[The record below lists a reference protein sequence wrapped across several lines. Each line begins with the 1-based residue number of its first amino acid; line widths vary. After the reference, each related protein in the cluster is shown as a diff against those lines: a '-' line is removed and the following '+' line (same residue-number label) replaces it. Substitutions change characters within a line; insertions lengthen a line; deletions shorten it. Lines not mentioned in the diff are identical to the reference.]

1 MTDTNN
7 DRRCQVC
14 GFFESVDHQHHSVI
28 AGAHKFVP
36 PLDDRDPVTDL
47 WDKIKARALDYPEIS
62 YHLKAMEKVD
72 MPREEMLMR
81 LVIYLHDQTIRDF
94 QMRLE
99 AAKNAKSL

>member
-1 MTDTNN
+1 MPDTKNE
-7 DRRCQVC
+7 RRCQRC

-62 YHLKAMEKVD
+62 YHLKTAEKYGLS
-72 MPREEMLMR
+72 REQMLMQ

-94 QMRLE
+94 QIRLE